1 MARAVDR
8 KRQERKRDW
17 KTPTLWMALGVAAVL
32 LAAPAPAQLVLPTPG
47 GDPQRIDFAGDPVLA
62 FAVPGADGDFRTR
75 IAAAVMAWPGSGE
88 AAARQAAADAAR
100 AQARSV
106 LLPVLTASLSG
117 SRSFDR
123 GFAGNAAIVEG
134 LVPRGRTDAQ
144 LGVDQLLIDF
154 GASSGRIAG
163 ASARVRAAHA
173 DAERSASDTALA
185 AAAAW
190 YQVLGSQ
197 TLVELADALVARHQ
211 AILADTA
218 ARVNAGLGAGGD
230 VARAEAGLA
239 DAIGDA
245 ARGNRRLAAARA
257 RYRELFGTEAP
268 AHPPRPALAQSRAGE
283 PGVAQAMS
291 HASPEVLTA
300 LALAEAARAEARA
313 TRADALPRL
322 TAGVSAT
329 SYAVFEAARNHD
341 VRGQFSLSQRLSA
354 GGAEAARTAEAAARA
369 RAAGFASDRVIAGAE
384 RDAETAL
391 ADVRILDAAVAT
403 LGRAYRANRRS
414 RDTMAEQ
421 FRLSRGSLIDL
432 IRTEQ
437 DYIAAARALIEGSI
451 ERDLAHLSLLARTGE
466 LLDHFGIV
474 LPKFP
479 SF

>member
-1 MARAVDR
+1 
-8 KRQERKRDW
+8 
-17 KTPTLWMALGVAAVL
+17 MALGVAAML
-32 LAAPAPAQLVLPTPG
+32 LAAPAPAQLALPVPG
-47 GDPQRIDFAGDPVLA
+47 GNPQRIDFADDPVLA
-62 FAVPGADGDFRTR
+62 FAAPGSDGDFRAR
-75 IAAAVMAWPGSGE
+75 IAAAVLAWPGSGE
-88 AAARQAAADAAR
+88 AEAGQAAAAAAR
-100 AQARSV
+100 AQARSA

-134 LVPRGRTDAQ
+134 LIPRGRTDAQ
-144 LGVDQLLIDF
+144 FGVDQLLFDF

-163 ASARVRAAHA
+163 ASARLRAAR
-173 DAERSASDTALA
+173 AEAQRSASDTALA

-190 YQVLGSQ
+190 YQVLAGQ
-197 TLVELADALVARHQ
+197 TLVELADALVARHR

-218 ARVNAGLGAGGD
+218 ARVHAGLGAGGD

-239 DAIGDA
+239 DAMGEA
-245 ARGNRRLAAARA
+245 ARTARRLAAARA
-257 RYRELFGTEAP
+257 RYRELFGSAAP
-268 AHPPRPALAQSRAGE
+268 AHPPRPALAPSRAGDADT
-283 PGVAQAMS
+283 AQAMS
-291 HASPEVLTA
+291 HNSPEVQTA

-313 TRADALPRL
+313 TRAEALPRL

-329 SYAVFEAARNHD
+329 RFAVFEAAHNHD
-341 VRGQFSLSQRLSA
+341 VRGQFSLSQRLST
-354 GGAEAARTAEAAARA
+354 GGAEAARTDEAAARA

-391 ADVRILDAAVAT
+391 ADVRILDTAVETLAT
-403 LGRAYRANRRS
+403 AYRANRRN

-437 DYIAAARALIEGSI
+437 DYVAAARALIEGSI
-451 ERDLAHLSLLARTGE
+451 ERDLAHLTLLARTGE

-474 LPKFP
+474 LPARP
-479 SF
+479 